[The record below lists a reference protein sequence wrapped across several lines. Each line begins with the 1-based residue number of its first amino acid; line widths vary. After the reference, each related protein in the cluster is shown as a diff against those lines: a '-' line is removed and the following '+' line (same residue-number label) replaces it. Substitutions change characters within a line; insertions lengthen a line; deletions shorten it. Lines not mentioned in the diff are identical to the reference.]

1 MYCQKCGK
9 QIDDGSAFC
18 QYCGVHTGNFVS
30 NNSVNEKVYQNYNV
44 QHTERK
50 TEHIKSKEEF
60 MADYRAK
67 HPEIIV
73 YFVLFAICIIAGAIV
88 FIMNFLEFSN
98 HHREENLNGML
109 ISVFFDV
116 GAFAFLY
123 AKNRSEK
130 LAQTAYNT
138 YLNDVNSQLDNI
150 DRKEPI
156 YDYNKWECPRCG
168 QLNADSVK
176 YCLNCSSP
184 KVITFSK
191 PQGDEWQCPNC
202 GKIHKN
208 YVGSCG
214 CGQTK
219 PNQ

>member
-18 QYCGVHTGNFVS
+18 QYCGVHTG
-30 NNSVNEKVYQNYNV
+30 KVYQNYNV

-109 ISVFFDV
+109 ISVFFYV

-150 DRKEPI
+150 
-156 YDYNKWECPRCG
+156 
-168 QLNADSVK
+168 VK

-219 PNQ
+219 PNE

>member
-73 YFVLFAICIIAGAIV
+73 YFVLFAICIIA
-88 FIMNFLEFSN
+88 
-98 HHREENLNGML
+98 
-109 ISVFFDV
+109 
-116 GAFAFLY
+116 
-123 AKNRSEK
+123 
-130 LAQTAYNT
+130 
-138 YLNDVNSQLDNI
+138 
-150 DRKEPI
+150 
-156 YDYNKWECPRCG
+156 
-168 QLNADSVK
+168 
-176 YCLNCSSP
+176 
-184 KVITFSK
+184 
-191 PQGDEWQCPNC
+191 
-202 GKIHKN
+202 
-208 YVGSCG
+208 
-214 CGQTK
+214 
-219 PNQ
+219 

>member
-1 MYCQKCGK
+1 MYKRQ
-9 QIDDGSAFC
+9 F
-18 QYCGVHTGNFVS
+18 Y
-30 NNSVNEKVYQNYNV
+30 
-44 QHTERK
+44 
-50 TEHIKSKEEF
+50 
-60 MADYRAK
+60 
-67 HPEIIV
+67 
-73 YFVLFAICIIAGAIV
+73 
-88 FIMNFLEFSN
+88 
-98 HHREENLNGML
+98 
-109 ISVFFDV
+109 V

>member
-1 MYCQKCGK
+1 MWK

-98 HHREENLNGML
+98 HHREEKFKWYVNFCL
-109 ISVFFDV
+109 FFMWV
-116 GAFAFLY
+116 LFAFSLCKKTEV
-123 AKNRSEK
+123 KNWRR
-130 LAQTAYNT
+130 QH
-138 YLNDVNSQLDNI
+138 I
-150 DRKEPI
+150 
-156 YDYNKWECPRCG
+156 
-168 QLNADSVK
+168 
-176 YCLNCSSP
+176 
-184 KVITFSK
+184 
-191 PQGDEWQCPNC
+191 
-202 GKIHKN
+202 IHI
-208 YVGSCG
+208 
-214 CGQTK
+214 
-219 PNQ
+219 

>member
-73 YFVLFAICIIAGAIV
+73 YFVLFAIFKSSQRRKFKWYV
-88 FIMNFLEFSN
+88 NFCL
-98 HHREENLNGML
+98 
-109 ISVFFDV
+109 
-116 GAFAFLY
+116 FL
-123 AKNRSEK
+123 
-130 LAQTAYNT
+130 
-138 YLNDVNSQLDNI
+138 
-150 DRKEPI
+150 
-156 YDYNKWECPRCG
+156 
-168 QLNADSVK
+168 
-176 YCLNCSSP
+176 
-184 KVITFSK
+184 
-191 PQGDEWQCPNC
+191 
-202 GKIHKN
+202 
-208 YVGSCG
+208 CG
-214 CGQTK
+214 CFCFSLCKKQK
-219 PNQ
+219 